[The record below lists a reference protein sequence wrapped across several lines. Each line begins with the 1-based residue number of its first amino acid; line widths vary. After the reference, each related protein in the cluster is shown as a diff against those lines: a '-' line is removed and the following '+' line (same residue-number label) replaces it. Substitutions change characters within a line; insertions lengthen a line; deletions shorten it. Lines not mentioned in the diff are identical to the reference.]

1 MTNLAFIQYYITD
14 MNLDKIGE
22 TIKKRRELLSL
33 RQEDL
38 AELCDVSIKTI
49 HVIEQ
54 GTGNPAFETLKK
66 VVELLGLELTL
77 QVKKVSEC

>member
-1 MTNLAFIQYYITD
+1 MDLK
-14 MNLDKIGE
+14 KIGE

-38 AELCDVSIKTI
+38 AELCDVSIKSI

-54 GTGNPAFETLKK
+54 GTGNPAFETLRK
-66 VVELLGLELTL
+66 VVDLLGLELTL
-77 QVKKVSEC
+77 QIKRVS

>member
-1 MTNLAFIQYYITD
+1 
-14 MNLDKIGE
+14 MNLKKIGE

-38 AELCDVSIKTI
+38 AELCDVSIKSI

-54 GTGNPAFETLKK
+54 GTGNPAFETLRK
-66 VVELLGLELTL
+66 VVDLLGLELTL
-77 QVKKVSEC
+77 QIKRVS